1 MKTQTNNQCKR
12 VIVLD
17 TSAFLAGFDPFS
29 KRRQVPGFDPFSLSE
44 EQVTVPKVEEEI
56 RKNSM
61 ILVRFKTALE
71 NGKLKVKAP
80 SEEFLNKV
88 KASAS
93 KVGDSFLLSE
103 TDIQLLALALEL
115 KATGYAP
122 QIVTDDYS
130 IQNVA
135 TQLGIEFLALATF
148 GIKRLLEWIRYCP
161 ACHREYPANC
171 SSKECLVCGTELKR
185 KPRRTLKSLKPR

>member
-1 MKTQTNNQCKR
+1 MKTQTNNQRKR

-17 TSAFLAGFDPFS
+17 TSAFLA
-29 KRRQVPGFDPFSLSE
+29 GFDPFSLSE

-88 KASAS
+88 KASS
-93 KVGDSFLLSE
+93 TKVGDSFLLSE
-103 TDIQLLALALEL
+103 TDKQLLALALEL

-185 KPRRTLKSLKPR
+185 KPRRTLKSLKAR